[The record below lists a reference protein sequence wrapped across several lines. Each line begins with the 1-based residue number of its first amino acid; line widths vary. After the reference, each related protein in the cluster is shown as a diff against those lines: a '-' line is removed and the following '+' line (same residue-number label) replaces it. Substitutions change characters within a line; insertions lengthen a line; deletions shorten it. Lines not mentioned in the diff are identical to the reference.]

1 MKKLCLALVVSGL
14 LLGCFARRSEV
25 VGKESLSYLRFIG
38 NIGGNNAPATFTL
51 SQNGQPVY
59 LNIAIEPEKK
69 YAITPGTYHLTIDRA
84 NAMVAERKLF
94 LSPDQISE
102 VNVP

>member
-1 MKKLCLALVVSGL
+1 MKKLGLILLIAGLV
-14 LLGCFARRSEV
+14 LGCFSRRNEI

-38 NIGGNNAPATFTL
+38 NVGTTPATFTL
-51 SQNGQPVY
+51 SQNDQTVY
-59 LNIAIEPEKK
+59 LNIRIDPEKK
-69 YAITPGTYHLTIDRA
+69 YAITPGTYRLLITRA
-84 NAMVAERKLF
+84 GAVIVERQLF